1 MKKILINITFIVI
14 SVMLMVYLLI
24 YCTYNDVSA
33 ASENILV
40 AAGQTGLSEVGFILL
55 FPLFVLTIVTLTT
68 NNKKVAFAKDVIGL
82 FASLFIIAATIITMV
97 ISVLT
102 NYYVPVIVLICATVL
117 LLCSAYYTF
126 KAIKEDDSKKKQESE
141 EANKPAKAEVVAEEK
156 KEVVAEEKQENKEE
170 NNKNE

>member
-126 KAIKEDDSKKKQESE
+126 KAIKEDDSKKKKESE
-141 EANKPAKAEVVAEEK
+141 EANKPVKAEAVAEEKAEVVAEA
-156 KEVVAEEKQENKEE
+156 AEEKEE
-170 NNKNE
+170 INKNE

>member
-24 YCTYNDVSA
+24 YCAYNDVSA
-33 ASENILV
+33 ANENILV

-126 KAIKEDDSKKKQESE
+126 KAIKEDDSKKKKESE

-156 KEVVAEEKQENKEE
+156 KEVVAEEKEE

>member
-24 YCTYNDVSA
+24 YCAYNDVTA

-82 FASLFIIAATIITMV
+82 FSSLFIIAATIITMV

-126 KAIKEDDSKKKQESE
+126 KAIKEDDSKKKKESE

-156 KEVVAEEKQENKEE
+156 EENKEE